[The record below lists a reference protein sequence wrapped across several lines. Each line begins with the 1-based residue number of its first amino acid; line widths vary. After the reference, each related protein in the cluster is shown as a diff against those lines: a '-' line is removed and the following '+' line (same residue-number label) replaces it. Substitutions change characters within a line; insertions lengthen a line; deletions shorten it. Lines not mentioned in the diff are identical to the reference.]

1 VRRFDAAYLRD
12 TRRGMWADRGALV
25 DLDLSSRERVLD
37 VGCGTGEFSAALRA
51 GTDAPVVGVDADV
64 DLLEVARHGPDGA
77 DDKGELRTG
86 HTGDPFPVVG
96 GDALSLPVRDD
107 AVDLAACQALLIN
120 LAEPAAAVGE
130 LARVS
135 ADLVA
140 AVEPD
145 NAAVSVDS
153 TVDREETLERR
164 ARAAYLDGV
173 DTDVTLGAAD
183 DLFREAGVEVVS
195 TRRHDHARTVE
206 PPYDERITRAQAVE
220 GFLAFGQPVGRA
232 TYYIEEDPLATC
244 FFEGIFLAVGI
255 LAAGRDAGVADEHGE
270 TGGCFK
276 NGRTRRL

>member
-1 VRRFDAAYLRD
+1 
-12 TRRGMWADRGALV
+12 MWADRGALV

-37 VGCGTGEFSAALRA
+37 VGCGTGEFSTALRT
-51 GTDAPVVGVDADV
+51 GTDAPVVGVDADR
-64 DLLEVARHGPDGA
+64 DLLEVARHGPDGGN
-77 DDKGELRTG
+77 KGETGTGRTG
-86 HTGDPFPVVG
+86 GPFPVVG
-96 GDALSLPVRDD
+96 GDALSLPVRED

-164 ARAAYLDGV
+164 ARAVYLDGV
-173 DTDVTLGAAD
+173 DTDVTLGAVD

-206 PPYDERITRAQAVE
+206 PPYDERDLRAARRKAT
-220 GFLAFGQPVGRA
+220 GAGLAGDRTTLLAGGLSPEEYDDLRAEWRAMGRSVVGAMERGEYRRRETVPFHVTVGR
-232 TYYIEEDPLATC
+232 
-244 FFEGIFLAVGI
+244 V
-255 LAAGRDAGVADEHGE
+255 
-270 TGGCFK
+270 
-276 NGRTRRL
+276 

>member
-1 VRRFDAAYLRD
+1 MGVRRFDAAYLRD

-51 GTDAPVVGVDADV
+51 GTDAPVVGVDADT
-64 DLLEVARHGPDGA
+64 DLLEVARHGPGGVGSDGSTTE
-77 DDKGELRTG
+77 DG
-86 HTGDPFPVVG
+86 PFPVVG

-107 AVDLAACQALLIN
+107 GVDLAACQALLIN

-153 TVDREETLERR
+153 TVDREEALERR

-173 DTDVTLGAAD
+173 DTDVTLGAVD

-195 TRRHDHARTVE
+195 TRRHDHTRVVE
-206 PPYDERITRAQAVE
+206 PPYDERDLRAARRKAT
-220 GFLAFGQPVGRA
+220 GAGLAGDRATLLAGGLSPEEYDDLRAEWRAMGRSVVGAMEREEYRRRETVPFHVTVGR
-232 TYYIEEDPLATC
+232 
-244 FFEGIFLAVGI
+244 V
-255 LAAGRDAGVADEHGE
+255 
-270 TGGCFK
+270 
-276 NGRTRRL
+276 